1 MLIYE
6 DVSFFAF
13 VGIFLDSL
21 SFNNI
26 AFLVAFILIGLY
38 NFHFCNNKKAP
49 HCGAFLLLAFD

>member
-6 DVSFFAF
+6 DVHFFTF

-26 AFLVAFILIGLY
+26 VFLVRLILIGLY
-38 NFHFCNNKKAP
+38 NLHFYNNKKAP